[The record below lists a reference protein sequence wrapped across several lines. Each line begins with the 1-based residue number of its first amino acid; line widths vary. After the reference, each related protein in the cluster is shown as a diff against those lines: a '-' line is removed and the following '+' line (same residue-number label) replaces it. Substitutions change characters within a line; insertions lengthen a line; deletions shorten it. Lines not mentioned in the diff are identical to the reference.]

1 MADTQQTFIM
11 VKPDGVRRGLIGD
24 ILKRIEDK
32 GYVFKEMKMFTIDDD
47 LAQRHYAEHADK
59 PFFGEL
65 VSFITSGPV
74 VATVVEGPD
83 VVAGMRE
90 LMGATNPADAAPG
103 TIRAD
108 LAESLSNNVVHGS
121 DSPESAAR
129 EIGLFFG

>member
-1 MADTQQTFIM
+1 MPETQQTFIM
-11 VKPDGVRRGLIGD
+11 VKPDGVRRGLVGEV
-24 ILKRIEDK
+24 LKRIEAK
-32 GYVFKEMKMFTIDDD
+32 GYTFKEMKLFTIDDE
-47 LAQRHYAEHADK
+47 LAKRHYAEHADK

-65 VSFITSGPV
+65 VSFITSDPV
-74 VATVVEGPD
+74 VAMVVEGPD
-83 VVAGMRE
+83 VVTGMRE
-90 LMGATNPADAAPG
+90 LMGATDPADAAPG